1 MIEVLGMQG
10 FNSYKYVLAAA
21 ALLLSGF
28 AAAEETVGDQASVWA
43 VVEEQWNAVEDND
56 RKWIDELLA
65 ADFSGW
71 PKNSPAPRN
80 KASTKMWNRF
90 NESQGK
96 VVAHELYPLA
106 IIVHGD
112 VAIAHYLYTS
122 AFKNKDG
129 EVEMNNGRYSDV
141 LVRADGG
148 WKFLSWHGGAD
159 K

>member
-1 MIEVLGMQG
+1 MQG
-10 FNSYKYVLAAA
+10 FNSYKIIVAAA

-28 AAAEETVGDQASVWA
+28 AAAEDAVGDQASVWA
-43 VVEEQWNAVEDND
+43 VVERQWNAVEDGD

-71 PKNSPAPRN
+71 PKNAPAPRN
-80 KASTKMWNRF
+80 KESTKMWNRF

-112 VAIAHYLYTS
+112 VALAHYLYTS
-122 AFKNKDG
+122 CLLYTSPSPRD
-129 EVEMNNGRYSDV
+129 
-141 LVRADGG
+141 
-148 WKFLSWHGGAD
+148 HG
-159 K
+159 

>member
-21 ALLLSGF
+21 LLLSGF
-28 AAAEETVGDQASVWA
+28 AAADEAVGDQASVWA
-43 VVEEQWNAVEDND
+43 VVEQQWNAVEDGD

-148 WKFLSWHGGAD
+148 WKFLSWHGGSD